1 MSELKDLSPRISF
14 NQVLKSPP
22 TYMLIV
28 AVSLLWYFVYQFTG
42 SIDQVNINCE
52 AEKKQLRIELTQA
65 RADKDA
71 LTTALLVKNGIILQ
85 QAQDKKELDS
95 TIRTTVG
102 TKAKKILKE
111 E

>member
-1 MSELKDLSPRISF
+1 
-14 NQVLKSPP
+14 
-22 TYMLIV
+22 MLIV

-42 SIDQVNINCE
+42 SSDQVNINCE

-95 TIRTTVG
+95 TIRTKVG
-102 TKAKKILKE
+102 KKAKKILKE

>member
-1 MSELKDLSPRISF
+1 MAEIKIPSPEKM
-14 NQVLKSPP
+14 QKYPWATTV
-22 TYMLIV
+22 
-28 AVSLLWYFVYQFTG
+28 VSLFAVCVLLLYFILKKPNEDG
-42 SIDQVNINCE
+42 CE
-52 AEKKQLRIELTQA
+52 DEKKQLRIELTQA

>member
-1 MSELKDLSPRISF
+1 
-14 NQVLKSPP
+14 
-22 TYMLIV
+22 MLIV

-42 SIDQVNINCE
+42 SSDQVNINCE

>member
-1 MSELKDLSPRISF
+1 
-14 NQVLKSPP
+14 
-22 TYMLIV
+22 MLIV

-42 SIDQVNINCE
+42 SSDQVNINCE

-95 TIRTTVG
+95 TIRNKVG
-102 TKAKKILKE
+102 QKAKKILKE